1 MPGKFTLENTLEKL
15 NAHLKSRGATGIKG
29 LGRAFRI
36 VDKDHSKEL
45 NREEFKEAMRIWK
58 MDINEAETSILVAHF
73 DEDGD
78 GQISYDEFLMGV
90 RGKLSERR
98 LNLVKKAFVVL
109 DVDGSGVI
117 TVEDIAASYDASQHP
132 EVMAGKKEPKEVFS
146 EFMNNFEGANGN
158 HDGTVTLDEFIHY
171 YEGVSASIDED
182 DFFVLM
188 MSNAWKVVEHPGEVV
203 LGDDRIDSLCKS
215 LRQKLMQKKKGSE
228 TESKALVKAFQYFN
242 LSGNN
247 MVDCRCFAR
256 TVERFGVV
264 LEAAE
269 MEGWFSH
276 YDPEKT
282 GQINYEEFTAALY
295 PDDNVRVRASGV
307 STTPGKKGMDSSDVS
322 SKAEWRPSTAK
333 VKPAQAT
340 ALW

>member
-1 MPGKFTLENTLEKL
+1 
-15 NAHLKSRGATGIKG
+15 
-29 LGRAFRI
+29 
-36 VDKDHSKEL
+36 
-45 NREEFKEAMRIWK
+45 
-58 MDINEAETSILVAHF
+58 
-73 DEDGD
+73 
-78 GQISYDEFLMGV
+78 
-90 RGKLSERR
+90 
-98 LNLVKKAFVVL
+98 
-109 DVDGSGVI
+109 
-117 TVEDIAASYDASQHP
+117 
-132 EVMAGKKEPKEVFS
+132 
-146 EFMNNFEGANGN
+146 MNNFEGANGN

-188 MSNAWKVVEHPGEVV
+188 VGLHAAPAPAHRCASGFRHTALQHPARLPPRAPAPRAAPRARAHVRAATPGPATQRPRGCARAQMSNAWKVVEHPGEVV
-203 LGDDRIDSLCKS
+203 LGADRIDSLCKQ
-215 LRQKLMQKKKGSE
+215 LRKKLMQKKKGSE

-282 GQINYEEFTAALY
+282 EQINYEEFTAALY